1 MALTP
6 KGRELY
12 DSLLNQAGTGKDNL
26 THQLHLREIF
36 QRLPGQ
42 RMFLRRQR
50 LAYFRYR
57 LTPTGEAHRH
67 AFRPGDDPQPLI
79 ERGWVVA
86 QPITYE
92 IFCPSARRDL
102 PVESWQ

>member
-1 MALTP
+1 
-6 KGRELY
+6 GRELY

-36 QRLPGQ
+36 SAFPDSE
-42 RMFLRRQR
+42 MFLRRQG

-92 IFCPSARRDL
+92 
-102 PVESWQ
+102 

>member
-1 MALTP
+1 
-6 KGRELY
+6 
-12 DSLLNQAGTGKDNL
+12 
-26 THQLHLREIF
+26 
-36 QRLPGQ
+36 
-42 RMFLRRQR
+42 MFLRRQG

-86 QPITYE
+86 ADHYE
-92 IFCPSARRDL
+92 FSARQRGGDF